1 MRFKS
6 NFSNQFYDSYISP
19 ISPEDPANS
28 PLLTEARQRKTLE
41 EQQFSQPC
49 QHSASPNQSGSST
62 PLAPGLRGTP
72 PVSCQMTCM
81 PSALRGNRN
90 LEPFCTCRVL
100 GTVGTQQLTAPWR
113 GAKPSGTPSPT
124 PQAAGQLSAR
134 RQLRLHCCVFQG
146 PIWS

>member
-1 MRFKS
+1 MHDLF
-6 NFSNQFYDSYISP
+6 QISSVQSLSRVQLTLHCSQRP
-19 ISPEDPANS
+19 GKGRPWRSSSSHSPVNTVLPQTRAGA
-28 PLLTEARQRKTLE
+28 PL
-41 EQQFSQPC
+41 
-49 QHSASPNQSGSST
+49 